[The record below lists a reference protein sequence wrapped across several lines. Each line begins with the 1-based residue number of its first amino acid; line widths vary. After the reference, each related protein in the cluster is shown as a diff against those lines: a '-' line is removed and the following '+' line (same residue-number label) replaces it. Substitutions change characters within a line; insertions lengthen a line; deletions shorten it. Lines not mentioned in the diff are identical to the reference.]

1 MASVSRAQSLE
12 TRPHIRRGF
21 GYFRCPRPAH
31 RGSGSRLCLHAAP
44 GEKVSAG
51 FELVNL
57 GMRYGDAQ
65 VLSEINL
72 RLEFSQ
78 LTALGGPNGAGKSTL
93 LGILS
98 RLRTNFSGACS
109 YGGQALAKWRLDRFA
124 SEV

>member
-1 MASVSRAQSLE
+1 MAPVSCAQGLKA
-12 TRPHIRRGF
+12 RPRIRRGF

-31 RGSGSRLCLHAAP
+31 RGSGGRFCRHAAP
-44 GEKVSAG
+44 GEKVSGG

-98 RLRTNFSGACS
+98 RLSTNFSGAC
-109 YGGQALAKWRLDRFA
+109 
-124 SEV
+124 